1 MCLFMLCLLNI
12 LYAVIFFWLDFS
24 SSSFVSLKLKIRL
37 HKSYA
42 KFIFKNQYYSM
53 SQVKGNNTVKVN
65 YTGKLSDGQIFD
77 TSEGKEPIEF
87 TLGQGRLIPGLEKGL
102 IDMKLHEKKT
112 ISIVKEEAYGEVNES
127 LIQEVN
133 KKDLPQDMEPE
144 VGMGLVSKSPE
155 GQEINLMVVEVKEES
170 IIIDGN
176 HPLAGKDLIF
186 EIEVLEIKEAVIT
199 E

>member
-1 MCLFMLCLLNI
+1 
-12 LYAVIFFWLDFS
+12 
-24 SSSFVSLKLKIRL
+24 
-37 HKSYA
+37 
-42 KFIFKNQYYSM
+42 M

-65 YTGKLSDGQIFD
+65 YTGKLSNGQIFD

-87 TLGQGRLIPGLEKGL
+87 TLGQARIIPGLEKGL
-102 IDMKLHEKKT
+102 IDMKLNEKKS
-112 ISIVKEEAYGEVNES
+112 ISVTKEEAYGEVNPS

-133 KKDLPQDMEPE
+133 KKDLPQDMEPK

-155 GQEINLMVVEVKEES
+155 GQEINLMVAEVKEDT

-176 HPLAGKDLIF
+176 HPLAGHDLIF
-186 EIEVLEIKEAVIT
+186 DIEVLEIKDAVIT